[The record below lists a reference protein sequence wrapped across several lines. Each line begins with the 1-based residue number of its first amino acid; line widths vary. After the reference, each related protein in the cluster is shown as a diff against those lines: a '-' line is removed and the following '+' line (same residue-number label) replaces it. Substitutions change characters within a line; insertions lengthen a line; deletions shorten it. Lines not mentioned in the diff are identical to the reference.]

1 MSDMADEP
9 GGGLRA
15 LYQLH
20 AASLR
25 RFLHARTGSADMA
38 GDLIQELWLRIDTVA
53 SGPVVDGRAYLFR
66 IAHNLVLD
74 QLRERRRREGRE
86 RAWADETL
94 GQRVD
99 APEPVEPTTALDIA
113 IRQEEARRL
122 AGAIARLPFGA
133 QRAFRLHKLEGL
145 SHAETAER
153 LGISRKGVEKHMAT
167 AMQHLRRLLDER
179 EVG

>member
-1 MSDMADEP
+1 MTDEP

-25 RFLHARTGSADMA
+25 RFLHARTGSADLA
-38 GDLIQELWLRIDTVA
+38 GDLMQELWLRLDGVA
-53 SGPVVDGRAYLFR
+53 DGPVVDGRAYLFR
-66 IAHNLVLD
+66 MAQNLMLD
-74 QLRERRRREGRE
+74 QLRERRRRDGRE
-86 RAWADETL
+86 RAWAEVTL
-94 GQRVD
+94 DQRAD
-99 APEPVEPTTALDIA
+99 APEPVETTTALDIA
-113 IRQEEARRL
+113 IGREEVRRL
-122 AGAIARLPFGA
+122 ARAIDRLPAGA

-167 AMQHLRRLLDER
+167 AMQHLRRLLDDR